1 MARRLGQRDIT
12 WLSVLAGLFLLLAV
26 LVLYGAQGYDHPFS
40 NVFLKILGIPG
51 TSLGWGSVALVLL
64 AIPYALLAWL
74 RGPIPAKA
82 VSLLGALVFA
92 LGVGGL
98 SGALSEPAF
107 AGGGR
112 LAGTLAQ
119 MLKDVLGV
127 GMGAVLMGAIAVPGL
142 FLALAP
148 LVIEATKSAA
158 ARAASGGAA
167 GAEAPSG
174 AGPSIVIPP
183 APPGASKPAAGALP
197 PRVAPGRTTP
207 PPVPVKAKPW
217 YPERRVAADG
227 TELPMQLPGADVGPI
242 RYRDEPAPPPKPAPN
257 AIVTAPPAGV
267 KKDKPIAGIRY
278 VDEAPPEA
286 PPKVAELDVPA
297 EDELAEGVRF
307 APRAERPPPAPPSHE
322 PPIEATFEPALAPT
336 VDPAAAVSM
345 DALPTPVDVAPPP
358 PATEIPAV
366 EVPPVAPAAAVTPV
380 GGPELATPAPAA
392 PPAPE
397 PSALPGVRVE
407 IPAPSSK
414 AAGALGLDGP
424 ALDGPS
430 AAAVAEATAPQPT
443 AAPGAPALH
452 PSVVSHRRKL
462 AESGIVG
469 ANPAADRPGRAPK
482 PKPRPAPPTADF
494 REALRGLF
502 SSLPVEELPP
512 MRVSEP
518 LEPELPPEPR
528 TIADSPGQLRLF
540 DPGTPEPG
548 ERHPG
553 LDDPLFGASVEAA
566 LERGSASLVLLKRKL
581 GVGYARAA
589 TLMDALVSEGIL
601 GEMTASGSRPTLL
614 TPGEWARRKRS

>member
-12 WLSVLAGLFLLLAV
+12 YLSVLAGLFLLLAV
-26 LVLYGAQGYDHPFS
+26 LVLYGSQGYDRPFS

-82 VSLLGALVFA
+82 VSMLGALVFA
-92 LGVGGL
+92 LGVGGFA
-98 SGALSEPAF
+98 GALSETPF

-119 MLKDVLGV
+119 MLKDVLGT

-148 LVIEATKSAA
+148 LVIEASKAGAAREAGGAGSGEGAGA
-158 ARAASGGAA
+158 ARAAAQGPL
-167 GAEAPSG
+167 PSV
-174 AGPSIVIPP
+174 VIPP
-183 APPGASKPAAGALP
+183 APGARPAA

-207 PPVPVKAKPW
+207 PPVPAPVKVVAKPW
-217 YPERRVAADG
+217 YPERRVAEDG

-242 RYRDEPAPPPKPAPN
+242 RYRDDPAPRPPPTPN
-257 AIVTAPPAGV
+257 AIATTPPPGAG
-267 KKDKPIAGIRY
+267 KRDKPIAGIRY

-286 PPKVAELDVPA
+286 PPKPTALDVPA
-297 EDELAEGVRF
+297 EDDLPAGVRF
-307 APRAERPPPAPPSHE
+307 APRDEAPPSMPTSHE
-322 PPIEATFEPALAPT
+322 PPIEAKFEPRVDASAAVAMDTLTTPAATAKATPSLEFPSLELPSLEFPAAALAPER
-336 VDPAAAVSM
+336 AAS
-345 DALPTPVDVAPPP
+345 T
-358 PATEIPAV
+358 
-366 EVPPVAPAAAVTPV
+366 
-380 GGPELATPAPAA
+380 PAA
-392 PPAPE
+392 PDIPAT
-397 PSALPGVRVE
+397 AIPGVRVE
-407 IPAPSSK
+407 IPVPSSK

-424 ALDGPS
+424 ALDPAS
-430 AAAVAEATAPQPT
+430 AAAIVAATAPP
-443 AAPGAPALH
+443 APEAPAAAGLH
-452 PSVVSHRRKL
+452 PSVASHRRKL
-462 AESGIVG
+462 AESGLVD
-469 ANPAADRPGRAPK
+469 ANPSADRPGRMPK
-482 PKPRPAPPTADF
+482 PKPRPSPPTADF

-518 LEPELPPEPR
+518 LEADLPAEPPPVS
-528 TIADSPGQLRLF
+528 DSPGQLKLF
-540 DPGTPEPG
+540 DPGAPEPA

-553 LDDPLFGASVEAA
+553 LHDEMFGASVEAA
-566 LERGSASLVLLKRKL
+566 LERGSASLVLLKRRL